1 MMVTEQ
7 PWRASTRAVPLP
19 QPLLPPTQSATLPV
33 RALAVLAVCTSV
45 NVGIDPGP
53 AARRLGGAYRG
64 KLVSSELTA

>member
-45 NVGIDPGP
+45 NVGIDRVRRRAVL
-53 AARRLGGAYRG
+53 AAPNGGKQKSA
-64 KLVSSELTA
+64 S